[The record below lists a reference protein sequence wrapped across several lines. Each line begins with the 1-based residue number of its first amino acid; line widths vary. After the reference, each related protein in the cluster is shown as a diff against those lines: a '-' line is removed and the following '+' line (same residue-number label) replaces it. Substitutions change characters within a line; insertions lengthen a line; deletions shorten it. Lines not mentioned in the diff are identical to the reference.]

1 MNNWS
6 GIWNKVLKMMALAGG
21 AIAGAMG
28 GWDTVLVVLCYM
40 MGIDYVTGCV
50 CGMMGKSP
58 KTDGGK
64 LDSKTGWHG
73 LLKKAVMLVVVF
85 MAAQLD
91 RVMPE
96 GTQIFRDAMCM
107 FYVSNEGLSIIE
119 NLAIIGVP
127 FPAFIKKALEQIKQQ
142 NDEGAGEQ
150 EK

>member
-1 MNNWS
+1 MNTNWS
-6 GIWNKVLKMMALAGG
+6 GIWDKILKMAALAGG

-28 GWDTVLVVLCYM
+28 GWDTLLIVLCYM
-40 MGIDYVTGCV
+40 MGIDYATGCI
-50 CGMMGKSP
+50 CGMIGKSP
-58 KTDGGK
+58 KTEGGK

-96 GTQIFRDAMCM
+96 GTQIFRDAMAM
-107 FYVSNEGLSIIE
+107 FYIANEGLSITE

-142 NDEGAGEQ
+142 NDEGAEGD
-150 EK
+150 

>member
-6 GIWNKVLKMMALAGG
+6 GIWDKILKMTALAGG

-50 CGMMGKSP
+50 CGMMGRSP

-96 GTQIFRDAMCM
+96 GTQMMMR
-107 FYVSNEGLSIIE
+107 GL
-119 NLAIIGVP
+119 
-127 FPAFIKKALEQIKQQ
+127 KK
-142 NDEGAGEQ
+142 
-150 EK
+150 

>member
-6 GIWNKVLKMMALAGG
+6 GIWDKVLKMAALAGG

-28 GWDTVLVVLCYM
+28 GWDTLLIVLCYM
-40 MGIDYVTGCV
+40 MGIDYVTGWI
-50 CGMMGKSP
+50 CGAMGRSP

-73 LLKKAVMLVVVF
+73 LA
-85 MAAQLD
+85 
-91 RVMPE
+91 
-96 GTQIFRDAMCM
+96 M
-107 FYVSNEGLSIIE
+107 FYVANEGLSITE

-142 NDEGAGEQ
+142 NDEGTGEQ

>member
-1 MNNWS
+1 
-6 GIWNKVLKMMALAGG
+6 
-21 AIAGAMG
+21 
-28 GWDTVLVVLCYM
+28 
-40 MGIDYVTGCV
+40 
-50 CGMMGKSP
+50 
-58 KTDGGK
+58 
-64 LDSKTGWHG
+64 
-73 LLKKAVMLVVVF
+73 

-107 FYVSNEGLSIIE
+107 FYVSNEGLSITE
-119 NLAIIGVP
+119 NLVIIGVP